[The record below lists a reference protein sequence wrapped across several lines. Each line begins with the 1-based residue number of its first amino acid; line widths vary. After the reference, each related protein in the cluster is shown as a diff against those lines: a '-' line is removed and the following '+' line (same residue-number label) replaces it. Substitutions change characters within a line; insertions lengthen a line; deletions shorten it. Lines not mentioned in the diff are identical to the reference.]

1 MSLTVLI
8 PPTLICMKFPVM
20 NMSKLL
26 SKTANGGYPA
36 SHYLHP
42 AVFFSLYLKMSCIC
56 HRLISTKT
64 YVSQDTLWPCV
75 YKNWFKASLNH
86 WLACWHHGEG
96 CQHSVLQMR
105 WILSWHLILSCIGEY
120 DGVFAPKM
128 QTSWD
133 DASEFECRHK
143 VVAAA

>member
-8 PPTLICMKFPVM
+8 PQTLICMKFPVM

-42 AVFFSLYLKMSCIC
+42 AVFFSLCPKMLCIC

-64 YVSQDTLWPCV
+64 YALCLQELIESI
-75 YKNWFKASLNH
+75 FKPLTCL
-86 WLACWHHGEG
+86 LAPWRGIQTFCLTNE
-96 CQHSVLQMR
+96 V
-105 WILSWHLILSCIGEY
+105 ILSWHLILSYIGEC

-128 QTSWD
+128 QTS
-133 DASEFECRHK
+133 
-143 VVAAA
+143 